1 MPQVRDRDLL
11 LELLDTAINKC
22 YANDYCLI
30 DRSMERASVARIFL
44 YMSELIHNDLSFE
57 VFREYDL
64 DCEYNKNGEQVKWT
78 PRCPKGTFP
87 DIILHKRNDNEEN
100 LLVVEFKSAR
110 GKFRYYNH
118 TTRTTSNK
126 RTSESDTEVDFVKL
140 EDFTNPTVYDYFLGV
155 FVRLGKENAEHKY
168 FQAGHQLSTV
178 RN

>member
-22 YANDYCLI
+22 YTNDYCLI

-44 YMSELIHNDLSFE
+44 YMSELIHNDPRFE

-87 DIILHKRNDNEEN
+87 DIILHKRNRNNGN
-100 LLVVEFKSAR
+100 LLVVEFKSANGR
-110 GKFRYYNH
+110 
-118 TTRTTSNK
+118 NK
-126 RTSESDTEVDFVKL
+126 KVAQYHKAVDFIKL

-155 FVRLGKENAEHKY
+155 FVRLGKENAEYKY
-168 FQAGHQLSTV
+168 FQAGHQLSV